1 MRISDWSSD
10 VCSSDLLP
18 ARREG
23 RLDDRVLRIEA
34 GKAEHADD
42 ADSGD
47 GERAR
52 RHRPEGER
60 KVPAKPAVKA
70 HVLHVLHRVDDRACA
85 QEKQRLIETV
95 GALEEY
101 RRAICAKPRSE
112 GSRVGTDGVGRCR
125 SRGWTS

>member
-1 MRISDWSSD
+1 MIRRPPRSTRTGTLFPYTTLFRSAGEERREHTNRKGDIAR
-10 VCSSDLLP
+10 LP

-60 KVPAKPAVKA
+60 NVPAKPAVKA
-70 HVLHVLHRVDDRACA
+70 H
-85 QEKQRLIETV
+85 
-95 GALEEY
+95 
-101 RRAICAKPRSE
+101 RSAE
-112 GSRVGTDGVGRCR
+112 H
-125 SRGWTS
+125 TSELQSLMRNPYAVFCFKTTNLT

>member
-1 MRISDWSSD
+1 MPYFLPLSYPAPLPIS
-10 VCSSDLLP
+10 
-18 ARREG
+18 RREG

-60 KVPAKPAVKA
+60 NVPAKPAVKA
-70 HVLHVLHRVDDRACA
+70 HVLLVMHRVDDRA
-85 QEKQRLIETV
+85 
-95 GALEEY
+95 
-101 RRAICAKPRSE
+101 RSE
-112 GSRVGTDGVGRCR
+112 EH
-125 SRGWTS
+125 TSELQSLMSTPYDVSCLKKKKR

>member
-1 MRISDWSSD
+1 MIRRPPRSTRTGTLFPYTTLFRSAGEERREHTNRKGDIAR
-10 VCSSDLLP
+10 LP

-60 KVPAKPAVKA
+60 KVTAKTAVKA
-70 HVLHVLHRVDDRACA
+70 HVLLVMHRVDDRACA
-85 QEKQRLIETV
+85 QEQQSS
-95 GALEEY
+95 EEQT
-101 RRAICAKPRSE
+101 SE
-112 GSRVGTDGVGRCR
+112 HQS
-125 SRGWTS
+125 